1 MLRIALCDDD
11 VEFLNRFEV
20 LLKKYIKPFN
30 DDYEISK
37 FTNGRSLLAIHNQA
51 KFDVVFLDIDMP
63 ADSGLNVAMEFR
75 ESDSL
80 LYIIFVTNHTKYV
93 YESFNVQPF
102 NYIVKSEKKSF
113 ENKLSSVIA
122 LLFNHMRQ
130 NQTIV
135 LEDNRYGCVS
145 VSFRDIKYI
154 ESKQHYCIFHIWHNK
169 TEKSS
174 YRIRKNISDL
184 EQDLEYYNFVRIHK
198 KYIVNLSYLISIDK
212 NNRVVNFKDGTGL
225 NMGPL
230 YKQRTEEKFYNYLR
244 KN

>member
-1 MLRIALCDDD
+1 MTVSPNNLIIQQLYTKCHLIIKKSDTLRLLL
-11 VEFLNRFEV
+11 LNNC
-20 LLKKYIKPFN
+20 KYTIPTC
-30 DDYEISK
+30 
-37 FTNGRSLLAIHNQA
+37 TNSDNG
-51 KFDVVFLDIDMP
+51 
-63 ADSGLNVAMEFR
+63 GLY